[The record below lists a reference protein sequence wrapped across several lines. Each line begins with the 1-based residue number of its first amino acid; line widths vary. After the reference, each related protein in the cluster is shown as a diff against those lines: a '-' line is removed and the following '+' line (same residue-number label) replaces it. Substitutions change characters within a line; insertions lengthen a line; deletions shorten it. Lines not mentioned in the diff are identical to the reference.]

1 SENRI
6 DEHFDPKRIESIN
19 LTLYRYL
26 TYTKEG
32 DDLIS
37 IDVRVRQIGDTL
49 TGDEVVKD
57 RKFFN
62 VLRQKSTGKLNSI
75 EWEEVDKKKIEDAK
89 LYIVKNYPHQAKKVS
104 EIEKT
109 KYLYLDEHGN
119 IYFPIFLRK
128 FVEAQGNENQEI
140 RNYRTLE
147 PQRRH
152 TIVAQKYREKI
163 TPLLKEYNIELQPI
177 QNFAKLHTT
186 QFLVGGGNVVTKSGY
201 YDLVNAVRRYG
212 LYKIREIYNLVVV
225 NTIPNYN
232 ISHFV
237 NMLSGK
243 FREFRLNCNIQTT
256 NFVNW
261 ERNNEYEIEKR
272 IGNKFL
278 KYVNEQYNFSEFMP
292 IIIHPK
298 DNSLIYRATK
308 RILIEKGIPSQFVS
322 FETINSNLANSI
334 YNILFGI
341 VAKFGDEPFVLYRG
355 NEDIDYFIGYD
366 VSREKREKK
375 VRNFSGST
383 YFFSKHGEF
392 EEVIRFYPEGE
403 KIRGEE
409 LRKLLPPE
417 KLENKTIVIHRDGR
431 GLSEEIEELKEYS
444 KTWNIKLHL
453 VYIAKRPTVRI
464 FKKEKTIKNP
474 EKGIYLQYMENRAI
488 LVTSDSKIGTKQPLK
503 VEYIPINTK
512 PMSFETILQ
521 DILNLTYLNYS
532 SVSDIKLPITTYYSH
547 QISNLI
553 RQGIEPSQSVL
564 DKPYWI

>member
-1 SENRI
+1 MNQYTSTLFRITFKNGDIYPNEQLTKSEQLYRLFLDNRV
-6 DEHFDPKRIESIN
+6 DEYFDPKRIESIN

-49 TGDEVVKD
+49 IGDEVVKD
-57 RKFFN
+57 GKFFN
-62 VLRQKSTGKLNSI
+62 VLGQKSTGKLNSI
-75 EWEEVDKKKIEDAK
+75 EWEKVDEKKIEDTK
-89 LYIVKNYPHQAKKVS
+89 LYIAKNYPHQARKVS
-104 EIEKT
+104 EIEKS
-109 KYLYLDEHGN
+109 KYLYQDRYGN

-128 FVEAQGNENQEI
+128 FVEAQGDENIEI
-140 RNYRTLE
+140 MNYRTLKPE
-147 PQRRH
+147 KRYEILRKRW
-152 TIVAQKYREKI
+152 IEKI
-163 TPLLKEYNIELQPI
+163 TPILKEKNIELQSI
-177 QNFAKLHTT
+177 QNFAKLQTT
-186 QFLVGGGNVVTKSGY
+186 QFLVGGGRVVTKSRY
-201 YDLVNAVRRYG
+201 YDLVNAIRSYR
-212 LYKIREIYNLVVV
+212 LYKTREIYNLVVV

-232 ISHFV
+232 INHFV
-237 NMLSGK
+237 NLLSAK
-243 FREFRLNCNIQTT
+243 FREFHLNCNIQIT

-272 IGNKFL
+272 IGDKFL
-278 KYVNEQYNFSEFMP
+278 KYVNEQYNFSEFIP

-322 FETINSNLANSI
+322 LETINSNLANSI

-341 VAKFGDEPFVLYRG
+341 VAKFGDEPFILYRG
-355 NEDIDYFIGYD
+355 NDNLDYFIGYD

-375 VRNFSGST
+375 VLNFSGST

-403 KIRGEE
+403 KVRGEE

-431 GLSEEIEELKEYS
+431 GLSEEIEELEKYS

-453 VYIAKRPTVRI
+453 VYITKRPTVRI
-464 FKKEKTIKNP
+464 FEKDKTI
-474 EKGIYLQYMENRAI
+474 Q
-488 LVTSDSKIGTKQPLK
+488 
-503 VEYIPINTK
+503 
-512 PMSFETILQ
+512 
-521 DILNLTYLNYS
+521 
-532 SVSDIKLPITTYYSH
+532 
-547 QISNLI
+547 
-553 RQGIEPSQSVL
+553 
-564 DKPYWI
+564 